1 MIRCKRG
8 EREIERER
16 GLGPLGPDTMHALSR
31 NQKKEAVTVG
41 EGRGTAFL
49 LSKYRVPQNALFPSE
64 ILRHIA
70 ANQQRFHS
78 ILGTQEMP
86 LLGTL

>member
-8 EREIERER
+8 ERD
-16 GLGPLGPDTMHALSR
+16 LGSDTMHALSR
-31 NQKKEAVTVG
+31 NQKKEAVSVG
-41 EGRGTAFL
+41 EGGGTAFL
-49 LSKYRVPQNALFPSE
+49 LSKYSVPKNAFFPFE
-64 ILRHIA
+64 ILRDIV
-70 ANQQRFHS
+70 ANQQRFYS